1 MALSIPFGVM
11 DFFRGVKQI
20 NIAWYLA
27 FTDIGSRYHR
37 TALGPLWVVVA
48 QGVWVLGLGYVQSQ
62 VFHVDFSKMTIYLAA
77 GLPVWVFLTANVTD
91 GAAAL
96 LRAKGM
102 VTSFPL
108 PLSLYPI
115 GKMLEQM
122 ILLFHQMIIFVVAC
136 LLYRFVPN
144 WRIIEFIPALLIVSV
159 GMLGLNLG
167 LGVLGARF
175 RDVRPALASLM
186 TLGFVVTPVF
196 WFTESVGRHS
206 LIVKYNPFYYML
218 ELMRAPLMGVT
229 PPLEIWVTSSLL
241 SAVFLVSGLW
251 AFASTRKTVVSWL

>member
-1 MALSIPFGVM
+1 MASSIPFGVA
-11 DFFRGVKQI
+11 DFFRGVKRI
-20 NIAWYLA
+20 NTACYLA

-77 GLPVWVFLTANVTD
+77 GLPVWVFLTSNVTD
-91 GAAAL
+91 GTVAL

-115 GKMLEQM
+115 GKMIEQM
-122 ILLFHQMIIFVVAC
+122 ILLGHQLVIFVVAC
-136 LLYRFVPN
+136 LIYRFVPN

-159 GMLGLNLG
+159 GMVGLNLG

-175 RDVRPALASLM
+175 RDVRPALNSVM

-196 WFTESVGRHS
+196 WFTEAVGRHS
-206 LIVKYNPFYYML
+206 LIVRFNPFYYLL
-218 ELMRAPLMGVT
+218 EVMRAPLMGVS
-229 PPLEIWVTSSLL
+229 PAPDIWLIASLI
-241 SAVFLVSGLW
+241 SAVFFAGGLW